1 MHICKKLRKIYGGNE
16 IPLKVSMNAIQVYFD
31 GAQTPPSSPVWMQ
44 PLPLP
49 LAHQVLILPPGPL
62 ELCEKFKKKKKKENV
77 LVNISGAG
85 FMAVLSHG
93 VMTGLVLA

>member
-1 MHICKKLRKIYGGNE
+1 MQHRFF
-16 IPLKVSMNAIQVYFD
+16 FD
-31 GAQTPPSSPVWMQ
+31 RAQTPPSSPVNQLNAAPKQAHLEWVS
-44 PLPLP
+44 LRTTLP

-62 ELCEKFKKKKKKENV
+62 ESCEKLEEKKKENV
-77 LVNISGAG
+77 PVNISGAG